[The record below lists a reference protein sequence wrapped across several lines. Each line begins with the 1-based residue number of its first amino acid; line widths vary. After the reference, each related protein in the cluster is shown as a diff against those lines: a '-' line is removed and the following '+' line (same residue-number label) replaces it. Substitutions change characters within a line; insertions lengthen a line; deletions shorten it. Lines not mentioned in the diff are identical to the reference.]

1 MATGDLRPLTARLV
15 KMMVLADKVVDDYRK
30 AVGDGE
36 KFLEPLDLKDRLMV
50 ANVLMGLERLDNLAQ
65 NQKGGTVTLEADGQT
80 AVIDPAKAHADF
92 RALIH
97 SEGVDHVAADRIC
110 TLLVGTPPGNHMLRT
125 MIFDSVQLQQQKQE
139 RRTGRPP
146 GAGGPG

>member
-30 AVGDGE
+30 ATGE
-36 KFLEPLDLKDRLMV
+36 GESFHEPLDLKDRLMV

-65 NQKGGTVTLEADGQT
+65 NQKGNTVTLEADGKT
-80 AVIDPAKAHADF
+80 AVIDPEKAHAEF

-97 SEGVDHVAADRIC
+97 AEGVDHAAADRIC
-110 TLLVGTPPGNHMLRT
+110 TLLVGTPAGNHMLRT
-125 MIFDSVQLQQQKQE
+125 MIFDSVQLQQQKE
-139 RRTGRPP
+139 GRRTGRPP